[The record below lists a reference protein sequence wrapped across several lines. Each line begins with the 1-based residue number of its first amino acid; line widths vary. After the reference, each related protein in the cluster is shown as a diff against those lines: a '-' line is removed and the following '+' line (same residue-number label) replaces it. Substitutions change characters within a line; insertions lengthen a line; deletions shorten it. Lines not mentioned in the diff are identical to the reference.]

1 MMKKAGDRLK
11 RKLQIRFVLLAVAAL
26 VILQTMIIGFSTMR
40 SYRQMTLRADHLIRL
55 VGTQPDAPELA
66 EAHWF
71 DAEYHFSDKSLHT
84 DLTHTALIQQEQ
96 AEAYAKQIISAKKDR
111 GYLDGYRYLVRRGKS
126 QIKVTFLS
134 RATALEAWKTNTKTL
149 VVISLSG
156 IAVMAGILSAVSGI
170 IVAPLVK
177 NRQKQKEFITSASHG
192 LKTPLTV
199 IQADAQLLEV
209 DLGEN
214 EWLKDILK
222 QTSYMTEMMNRLVY
236 LARTEEQDEN
246 TVKIEFPISD
256 VAEDMT
262 ASYRSVAQSS
272 GKNFETGIQPGLSY
286 RGDEKAIR
294 ELMTVLL
301 DNAFKYSTEGGS
313 ISAALSAEGKGI
325 RFAVDNSISD
335 IDPKQL
341 ENFTDRFYRA
351 DASGRVKGFG
361 IGLSIAKAVAE
372 SHKGKLLIELPEAD
386 RIRITALLK

>member
-1 MMKKAGDRLK
+1 MMRKAGDRLK
-11 RKLQIRFVLLAVAAL
+11 RKLQIRFVLLALTAL
-26 VILQTMIIGFSTMR
+26 VVLQTVIVGFSTVR

-55 VGTQPDAPELA
+55 AGMQSDAPELA

-71 DAEYHFSDKSLHT
+71 DAEYHFSDKSLRVDLNHT
-84 DLTHTALIQQEQ
+84 VLIQQEQ
-96 AEAYAKQIISAKKDR
+96 AEEYAKQIISAKKDR
-111 GYLDGYRYLVRRGKS
+111 GYLDGYRYLVRRGKG
-126 QIKVTFLS
+126 QLKITFLS
-134 RATALEAWKTNTKTL
+134 RTTALEAWKTNTKTL
-149 VVISLSG
+149 VFISLSG
-156 IAVMAGILSAVSGI
+156 IAVMVVILSAVSGV

-199 IQADAQLLEV
+199 IQADAQMLEV
-209 DLGEN
+209 DFGEN
-214 EWLKDILK
+214 EWLSDILK

-236 LARTEEQDEN
+236 LARAEEQGESA
-246 TVKIEFPISD
+246 VKIEFPISD
-256 VAEDMT
+256 VAEELAD
-262 ASYRSVAQSS
+262 SYRSVAQSS
-272 GKNFETGIQPGLSY
+272 GKEFETDIQQGLSY

-301 DNAFKYSTEGGS
+301 DNAFKYSDGEGN
-313 ISAALSAEGKGI
+313 IAVKLSAEGNGV
-325 RFAVDNSISD
+325 RFAVENSISD

-351 DASGRVKGFG
+351 DASGKIKGFG

-386 RIRITALLK
+386 RIRLTALLR

>member
-1 MMKKAGDRLK
+1 
-11 RKLQIRFVLLAVAAL
+11 
-26 VILQTMIIGFSTMR
+26 
-40 SYRQMTLRADHLIRL
+40 
-55 VGTQPDAPELA
+55 
-66 EAHWF
+66 
-71 DAEYHFSDKSLHT
+71 
-84 DLTHTALIQQEQ
+84 
-96 AEAYAKQIISAKKDR
+96 
-111 GYLDGYRYLVRRGKS
+111 
-126 QIKVTFLS
+126 
-134 RATALEAWKTNTKTL
+134 
-149 VVISLSG
+149 
-156 IAVMAGILSAVSGI
+156 
-170 IVAPLVK
+170 
-177 NRQKQKEFITSASHG
+177 
-192 LKTPLTV
+192 
-199 IQADAQLLEV
+199 
-209 DLGEN
+209 
-214 EWLKDILK
+214 
-222 QTSYMTEMMNRLVY
+222 MTEMMNRLVY
-236 LARTEEQDEN
+236 LARAEEQDEN

-335 IDPKQL
+335 IDSKQL

-351 DASGRVKGFG
+351 DASGKIKGFG

>member
-1 MMKKAGDRLK
+1 M
-11 RKLQIRFVLLAVAAL
+11 
-26 VILQTMIIGFSTMR
+26 
-40 SYRQMTLRADHLIRL
+40 
-55 VGTQPDAPELA
+55 
-66 EAHWF
+66 
-71 DAEYHFSDKSLHT
+71 
-84 DLTHTALIQQEQ
+84 
-96 AEAYAKQIISAKKDR
+96 
-111 GYLDGYRYLVRRGKS
+111 
-126 QIKVTFLS
+126 
-134 RATALEAWKTNTKTL
+134 
-149 VVISLSG
+149 VV
-156 IAVMAGILSAVSGI
+156 VLSAVSGV

-335 IDPKQL
+335 IDSKQL

-351 DASGRVKGFG
+351 DASGKIKGFG